1 MTYIRDGLRYRS
13 EEWADSIQIVEGGWS
28 EFQFQCKRS
37 LVEELGT
44 ELSPVKVDRTSA
56 QGESGF
62 EGTIPGTS
70 RLFWIY
76 VDGAQVEGLGTL
88 EHWDFTSPALL
99 ISEFIQQV
107 SRELQSNKSLNS
119 DAGKAGAG

>member
-13 EEWADSIQIVEGGWS
+13 EEWADSIQIVDGGWS

-37 LVEELGT
+37 LVKELGT
-44 ELSPVKVDRTSA
+44 ELSPGKVGRTSV
-56 QGESGF
+56 QGESVF
-62 EGTIPGTS
+62 EGIIPGS
-70 RLFWIY
+70 CRRFWIY
-76 VDGAQVEGLGTL
+76 VDGAQIEGLGTL
-88 EHWDFTSPALL
+88 EHWDFTSPAHL
-99 ISEFIQQV
+99 ISEFVQQV